1 MSARP
6 QLAAL
11 QIADPPA
18 AWERLGF
25 TVDDGIVAIGGV
37 ELWLDATG
45 HGITGWT
52 LRHPGWR
59 GDIDGLP
66 TGVITDPPAGQST
79 DPPAGQSADT
89 TSHPNGAIGI
99 DQVVVTTPDF
109 DRTAAALAAASMELR
124 RIRQAGEFRQ
134 GFRRLG
140 PTILELVE
148 APGGKPTPG
157 SPARFWG
164 LVVIVE
170 DLAATCD
177 RLGPLV
183 SEIRDAVQPGRHIA
197 ALRREAGLSPRVAF
211 MDPEPAPEGAGV
223 ASAE

>member
-6 QLAAL
+6 ELAAL

-18 AWERLGF
+18 AWQRLGF
-25 TVDDGIVAIGGV
+25 TVADGIVAIGGV

-52 LRHPGWR
+52 LRHLPRR

-66 TGVITDPPAGQST
+66 TGVTTDPPA
-79 DPPAGQSADT
+79 AADA
-89 TSHPNGAIGI
+89 HPNGAIGI
-99 DQVVVTTPDF
+99 DQVVITTPDF
-109 DRTAAALAAASMELR
+109 DRTAAALADASMELR
-124 RIRQAGEFRQ
+124 RIRQAGDFRQ

-140 PTILELVE
+140 PSILELVE